1 MRNHIPSGEK
11 LDFLYRNLQ
20 PLLLT
25 NMWHGKRIYVELRL
39 KMSCLHPNFL
49 RHYCEYGPKKQ
60 FLSIISSLQWQV
72 FTPCVCTFNYT
83 RLGLA
88 IGIYKQISK
97 HRIHMKTDEFYFR
110 TKDGK
115 NSDQINFHSQNKVSA
130 RCNQV
135 KQQKT
140 SDLLVV
146 NLLVA
151 KQCLCLQLGAISIKT
166 FKFQQTLWRLWCEMI
181 CLRKLMETLQHRR
194 ELRTQFG
201 FVPKKEADQKETVL
215 LKILEFSFSCK
226 K

>member
-1 MRNHIPSGEK
+1 MLWVKSLLILRKKETHRNGLNIIWFVELIFFIILSGNSEYTSICENDYKHMLGKWHPVCLNWLCRFLACFTFSREIFQKPVKNEKLYNHIPSGEK
-11 LDFLYRNLQ
+11 LDFLYRNLY

-49 RHYCEYGPKKQ
+49 RHYSEYGPKKQ
-60 FLSIISSLQWQV
+60 FLRSIISSLQWQV

-115 NSDQINFHSQNKVSA
+115 NSDQINFHS
-130 RCNQV
+130 
-135 KQQKT
+135 
-140 SDLLVV
+140 
-146 NLLVA
+146 
-151 KQCLCLQLGAISIKT
+151 
-166 FKFQQTLWRLWCEMI
+166 
-181 CLRKLMETLQHRR
+181 
-194 ELRTQFG
+194 
-201 FVPKKEADQKETVL
+201 
-215 LKILEFSFSCK
+215 
-226 K
+226 